1 MREKK
6 HDQWL
11 AAYLYLYRN
20 MLTDWLRTCTC
31 AETCSVTG
39 CVPVPV
45 QKHAP
50 WLATYLYLC
59 RNMLTDWLR
68 TCTCT
73 ETCSVTGYVPVQKTA
88 NCWLFQCWLQ
98 LIIQRLQAH
107 ICILNQSKHQPDSL
121 TGQSIVDTPC
131 SNNKNLLIC
140 GHNLCKCRSIFEV
153 LLLTDSQENS
163 PSICDRNFQ
172 LAFTMLLHYLGKFD
186 AHILS
191 TSLSSR
197 IWLRHIGTIN
207 LL

>member
-1 MREKK
+1 
-6 HDQWL
+6 
-11 AAYLYLYRN
+11 
-20 MLTDWLRTCTC
+20 ML
-31 AETCSVTG
+31 S
-39 CVPVPV
+39 
-45 QKHAP
+45 
-50 WLATYLYLC
+50 
-59 RNMLTDWLR
+59 DWLR

-107 ICILNQSKHQPDSL
+107 ICILNQSKHQLDSL
-121 TGQSIVDTPC
+121 TGQSIVDTLC
-131 SNNKNLLIC
+131 SDNKNLLIC

-197 IWLRHIGTIN
+197 TWLRHIGTIN